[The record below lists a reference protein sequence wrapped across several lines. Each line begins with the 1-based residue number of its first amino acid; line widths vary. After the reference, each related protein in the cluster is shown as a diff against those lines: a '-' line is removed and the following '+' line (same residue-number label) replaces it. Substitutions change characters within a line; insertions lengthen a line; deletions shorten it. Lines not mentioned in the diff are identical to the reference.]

1 MISGTKHL
9 LYSFLKEAV
18 KLFSGTFNNS
28 IDAKGRIVLPL
39 KFREELG
46 EVFYLT
52 KGFTDCVQAMSQEQ
66 FEHLR
71 QQIRLLP
78 ADKAMS
84 LQYVMI
90 SPAVEVSPNAQ
101 GRVSIPQFL
110 RESAGLDK
118 DAVVVG
124 MDTRV
129 EIWDKAKFD
138 MFIEAQKTNLKEALE
153 LLKF

>member
-1 MISGTKHL
+1 M
-9 LYSFLKEAV
+9 
-18 KLFSGTFNNS
+18 FSGTSFNS
-28 IDAKGRIVLPL
+28 IDSKGRIVLPL

-46 EVFYLT
+46 EVFYIT
-52 KGFTDCVQAMSQEQ
+52 KGFSDCLQVLSSQQ

-71 QQIRLLP
+71 QQIRQLP
-78 ADKAMS
+78 ANKALS
-84 LQYVMI
+84 LQYVII

-101 GRVSIPQFL
+101 GRIPIPQTL
-110 RESAGLDK
+110 REWAGLEK

-138 MFIEAQKTNLKEALE
+138 AFMEVQQANIADALDI
-153 LLKF
+153 LML